1 MNLDKLTYKTI
12 VLQIKAITLQLKYFN
27 IKLLLI
33 KEIIKI
39 FYNELINILQH
50 NNIEQLI
57 KTNFNNNSMKH
68 FKNLLPAVAL
78 MATMGMSPMSS
89 FAADI
94 NVIPTPVKLTQQKGE
109 FSLPSN
115 VSMAYNTDEG
125 KAIAQYLANKL
136 KTSTGCEV
144 SMGVKKGTVNIV
156 INPSM
161 KMNDEGY
168 RLQVTPK
175 GVTIKAKTGKGA
187 FYGMQTFLQLLPA
200 EVESESVAKGVKW
213 VAQCCDIDDY
223 PRFGYRGFHLDPCRH
238 FITAENVKKQI
249 DLMASLK
256 VNTMHFHLTEDQGWR
271 IEIKK
276 YPKLTSIGSWRKEGD
291 GKVYGGF
298 YTQEQI
304 KDIVAYAAKRY
315 VTVIPEVDLPG
326 HMMAAIA
333 AYPELS
339 CKGEQWTLRTVWGVE
354 DIVMCPGKELMFNFL
369 DDIFKEMVPLFP
381 GIYFHI
387 GGDECPKT
395 SWKNCPTCQKRI
407 ADEHLQGDGK
417 HTSEERLQS
426 YVIKRVEKMLDKYG
440 KKIIGWDE
448 ILEGGLSENATVMSW
463 RGIDGGIEAAKQG
476 HDVIMTPGSGG
487 LYLDHYQGDPRIEP
501 LTIPSN
507 PAYLSKTYA
516 FDPVPEVIREA
527 GLEKHVLGVQCN
539 NWSEYMYSNAKM
551 EYMMYPRSLALSE
564 VAWSPLNRKDF
575 ANFSKRVDAN
585 LVRLD
590 KRHINYHMPLPEQPL
605 GSCDKVVIVKDTTV
619 TFTTSRPMKMV
630 YTLDGTTP
638 TPQSTVYTE
647 PIKVSNNCVL
657 NIATVLPSGKMSK
670 IRTIQ
675 VEKQTYAPAVEVKD
689 VKPGLA
695 MKRIRGHF
703 NNVLELQWTDDAW
716 ETSIINNFDGMKIKQ
731 ADDGHTLRGE
741 NGYAAIAEGYINVP
755 EDGVYYVSSRTDQ
768 VWIDSKLVI
777 DNSNEVKSISHHDS
791 CVALAKG
798 LHPVKFIFVANI
810 TGGWPAW
817 WNELNIQLR
826 KDNTEKFVKIADN
839 QLFH

>member
-33 KEIIKI
+33 KEIIKL

-144 SMGVKKGTVNIV
+144 SLGVKKGTVNIV

-223 PRFGYRGFHLDPCRH
+223 PRFSYRGFHLDPCRH

-339 CKGEQWTLRTVWGVE
+339 CKGEQWTLRTVWE
-354 DIVMCPGKELMFNFL
+354 
-369 DDIFKEMVPLFP
+369 
-381 GIYFHI
+381 I
-387 GGDECPKT
+387 GRASC
-395 SWKNCPTCQKRI
+395 R
-407 ADEHLQGDGK
+407 
-417 HTSEERLQS
+417 ER
-426 YVIKRVEKMLDKYG
+426 V
-440 KKIIGWDE
+440 
-448 ILEGGLSENATVMSW
+448 
-463 RGIDGGIEAAKQG
+463 
-476 HDVIMTPGSGG
+476 
-487 LYLDHYQGDPRIEP
+487 
-501 LTIPSN
+501 
-507 PAYLSKTYA
+507 
-516 FDPVPEVIREA
+516 
-527 GLEKHVLGVQCN
+527 
-539 NWSEYMYSNAKM
+539 
-551 EYMMYPRSLALSE
+551 
-564 VAWSPLNRKDF
+564 
-575 ANFSKRVDAN
+575 
-585 LVRLD
+585 
-590 KRHINYHMPLPEQPL
+590 
-605 GSCDKVVIVKDTTV
+605 
-619 TFTTSRPMKMV
+619 
-630 YTLDGTTP
+630 
-638 TPQSTVYTE
+638 
-647 PIKVSNNCVL
+647 
-657 NIATVLPSGKMSK
+657 
-670 IRTIQ
+670 
-675 VEKQTYAPAVEVKD
+675 
-689 VKPGLA
+689 
-695 MKRIRGHF
+695 
-703 NNVLELQWTDDAW
+703 
-716 ETSIINNFDGMKIKQ
+716 
-731 ADDGHTLRGE
+731 
-741 NGYAAIAEGYINVP
+741 
-755 EDGVYYVSSRTDQ
+755 
-768 VWIDSKLVI
+768 
-777 DNSNEVKSISHHDS
+777 
-791 CVALAKG
+791 
-798 LHPVKFIFVANI
+798 
-810 TGGWPAW
+810 
-817 WNELNIQLR
+817 
-826 KDNTEKFVKIADN
+826 
-839 QLFH
+839 